1 MVTEVTEGVK
11 VSVTTQFM
19 EDYSNPEND
28 YYIFSYKIR
37 IENQNPFTVQLLHR
51 HWEIWDSLSGKRLVD
66 GEGVVGQQPILESG
80 EIYHYESAC
89 NLDSEIGSMKGI
101 YTFKRVLDGSRFVVA
116 IPVFYMEVPIRK
128 N

>member
-11 VSVTTQFM
+11 VSVTTRFM

-28 YYIFSYKIR
+28 YYIFTYQIR
-37 IENQNPFTVQLLHR
+37 IENQNPFSVQLLHR

-66 GEGVVGQQPILESG
+66 GEGVVGQSPVLEAG
-80 EIYHYESAC
+80 DNYQYESAC
-89 NLDSEIGSMKGI
+89 NLESEIGSMKGV
-101 YTFKRVLDGSRFVVA
+101 YTFKRMSDGKQFMVS